1 MKEPRV
7 EIDRSAM
14 AGHVVSPGVFKSKD
28 AEPEATLELLEDYCE
43 VMERVFRLRRRI
55 HPATGAKIDFDEAE
69 KKDLILVE
77 GGDDMQNLFKYVGQ
91 VAEGDTYTQAMNKIK
106 VALKKRGN
114 RTSAV
119 FKLFNGHAQG
129 SQSFESWHMEVFK
142 AAKLIDWTGYDAK
155 TAAVDAIITQT
166 SSSKLQQKA
175 IQENPS
181 YAELV
186 DLGISQEQA
195 RKKSTKLP
203 DGESE
208 TVKRLKQENKKLQ
221 HKLKSGAGGAGASS
235 KKCEK
240 CCISKCRGGSTCFAE
255 GKKCSKCG
263 NMSHFAASKLC
274 PERNTKQAH
283 TRKVEEAEDSDS
295 DGSEQS
301 CGRIVESR
309 AVAVAKVKEGGSK
322 ETIFCKL
329 KMFGG
334 KDSTIKSQIK
344 LATDT
349 GVKKTILNRLDWE
362 RIRDGC
368 HLVKTK
374 LKFRPY
380 GTNERLPIRGRAR
393 VELKAAAG
401 ARIKTFVY
409 VNDDDTDSSLLGEK
423 DALRLGIV
431 KINLRGEPEEVDLAA
446 VDPEDNWVKS
456 RRIKQTKLSEV
467 DKVER
472 TAKESKQM
480 EKGMKR
486 LVDEYQDIFG
496 GVGKYNG
503 PEIKIQ
509 VRDNIKPVIQPRRKI
524 PLHYVQPLE
533 DHLKELME
541 EDVIEGPLVE
551 EEEGTWIS
559 NLVIT
564 DKKWDGESKPEGERV
579 QIRANL
585 DCRELNEYV
594 YQTHEPIPTSEEL
607 RHKLRGSD
615 RFTTL
620 DMVHSFHQFVLE
632 EKARKLFTFRAP
644 GGLYRYKRLVMGNNP
659 ASSEAHK
666 RVKMAL
672 EGCKG
677 VCQIKDDV
685 LVYGTGAEHDDRV
698 REVLNRFRE
707 AGLTL
712 RREKC
717 YMGQEKVKW
726 FGMIYSA
733 QGMTADPAK
742 TEVISSWP
750 APKTVRDV
758 KSFLQTV
765 QFNSVYMAAELP
777 GEMNYPELTAPLR
790 ELTKRKVKF
799 TWTAKHQKH
808 FDMIKERMCSDR
820 VMVPFDPDRNTRLYS
835 DGGPEGAQAT
845 VAQLYQHEREGP
857 QWRPVAHTSRA
868 WTETEKRYSQI
879 EKESN
884 ALLTGIVTNKM
895 YLLGKEFEAVV
906 DHKPLLP
913 LYNTPRRPKQMR
925 IDRHRMKLAA
935 YNFKVV
941 HMPGNQ
947 IPCDYGSRAGCPKG
961 RELTEREREDWE
973 VDDDTEI
980 FVNRLVE
987 EQLPP
992 AVTRGMLR
1000 EACRKDKTI
1009 KMLMEDIAKGECRKS
1024 LTRYSQVFQELTIL
1038 DGMVVRGNQ
1047 LVIPEELQPIV
1058 VQLAHEGHPGF
1069 ERTLGLL
1076 RETTWFPGMSSMVRT
1091 FVETCRP
1098 CQAAVPGTGQEP
1110 LKPTLLPDRPWQMV
1124 HADFK
1129 GPIAKKY
1136 YLHTVIDQYSKFPMV
1151 EVCTS
1156 TSWEQMEPMLENAL
1170 STLGN
1175 VEQLTTDG
1183 GPPYDSHDFEK
1194 FAKRMG
1200 FRHHICSPENPQAN
1214 GFVEAFQKVLVKM
1227 VHTAVIEKQDPKKV
1241 LHRYLASYRAAPHKT
1256 TGKSPYELLFNRKMQ
1271 TKLPQ
1276 LSTRVN
1282 SKLDKEVR
1290 SKHDNEKEKQ
1300 KKYVDEKRKAKEKKI
1315 EKGDQILIQQKKTS
1329 IKTPWDPE
1337 PFKVLEIHGSKVKA
1351 QRGEEIK
1358 YRAKNN
1364 VKQLKERPDMLKIK
1378 KRKEIRQVEEE
1389 EDLDVDMNKIRVLS
1403 DPALA
1408 APAEPLEDAQQPPPL
1423 AAAPQAQEAHDENI
1437 PNQEERE
1444 EGPRR
1449 GIRDRKQT
1457 PFYNAAT
1464 QELPQE
1470 EQEPE
1475 EEERRRMSPRERKR
1489 TQAKAAKTPTPRCR
1503 IPGHR
1508 EKQCVGSRDQPG
1520 MIRTPS
1526 GKRREAWRTEEEE
1539 GQ

>member
-1 MKEPRV
+1 M
-7 EIDRSAM
+7 
-14 AGHVVSPGVFKSKD
+14 
-28 AEPEATLELLEDYCE
+28 L
-43 VMERVFRLRRRI
+43 
-55 HPATGAKIDFDEAE
+55 
-69 KKDLILVE
+69 
-77 GGDDMQNLFKYVGQ
+77 
-91 VAEGDTYTQAMNKIK
+91 
-106 VALKKRGN
+106 
-114 RTSAV
+114 
-119 FKLFNGHAQG
+119 
-129 SQSFESWHMEVFK
+129 
-142 AAKLIDWTGYDAK
+142 
-155 TAAVDAIITQT
+155 
-166 SSSKLQQKA
+166 
-175 IQENPS
+175 
-181 YAELV
+181 
-186 DLGISQEQA
+186 
-195 RKKSTKLP
+195 
-203 DGESE
+203 
-208 TVKRLKQENKKLQ
+208 
-221 HKLKSGAGGAGASS
+221 
-235 KKCEK
+235 
-240 CCISKCRGGSTCFAE
+240 
-255 GKKCSKCG
+255 
-263 NMSHFAASKLC
+263 
-274 PERNTKQAH
+274 
-283 TRKVEEAEDSDS
+283 
-295 DGSEQS
+295 
-301 CGRIVESR
+301 
-309 AVAVAKVKEGGSK
+309 
-322 ETIFCKL
+322 
-329 KMFGG
+329 GG
-334 KDSTIKSQIK
+334 KDPAMKCQIK

-368 HLVKTK
+368 HLVKTN

-380 GTNERLPIRGRAR
+380 GTTTRLPIRGRAT

-401 ARIKTFVY
+401 ARIRTYVF

-431 KINLRGEPEEVDLAA
+431 KINLRGEAEEVDLE
-446 VDPEDNWVKS
+446 VGSQEENLVQS
-456 RRIKQTKLSEV
+456 RRVKQTRLSEV
-467 DKVER
+467 DQVKR
-472 TAKESKQM
+472 TTKESKEI
-480 EKGMKR
+480 EKVMDKM
-486 LVDEYQDIFG
+486 VEEYQDIFG

-509 VRDNIKPVIQPRRKI
+509 IRDNISPVIQPRRKT
-524 PLHYVQPLE
+524 PLHYIQPLE
-533 DHLKELME
+533 DHLKELLE

-564 DKKWDGESKPEGERV
+564 DKKWDGVAKPEGERV

-585 DCRELNEYV
+585 DCRELNEHV

-607 RHKLRGSD
+607 RHKLKGSNK
-615 RFTTL
+615 FTTL

-666 RVKMAL
+666 RVKMVL

-685 LVYGTGAEHDDRV
+685 LVYGAGVEHDDRV

-742 TEVISSWP
+742 TEVIKSWQ
-750 APKTVRDV
+750 APKTVREV

-765 QFNSVYMAAELP
+765 QFNAVYMAAELP
-777 GEMNYPELTAPLR
+777 GELNYPELTAPLR
-790 ELTKRKVKF
+790 ALTKRKVKF

-808 FDMIKERMCSDR
+808 FEMIKERMCSDR
-820 VMVPFDPDRNTRLYS
+820 VMVPFDPDRSTRLYS
-835 DGGPEGAQAT
+835 DGGQEGAQAT

-868 WTETEKRYSQI
+868 WTEPEKRYSQI

-884 ALLTGIVTNKM
+884 ALLTGIVSNKM

-906 DHKPLLP
+906 DHKPLIP

-935 YNFKVV
+935 YKFKVV
-941 HMPGNQ
+941 HMAGSL
-947 IPCDYGSRAGCPKG
+947 IPCDYGSRAGCPKE
-961 RELTEREREDWE
+961 RELTEKEREDWE

-992 AVTRGMLR
+992 AVTRHMLR
-1000 EACRKDKTI
+1000 EACGKDKTM
-1009 KMLMEDIAKGECRKS
+1009 KMLVEDIVKGECRNS
-1024 LTRYSQVFQELTIL
+1024 LTRYRQVFQELTIV

-1047 LVIPEELQPIV
+1047 LVIPEELQAIV

-1076 RETTWFPGMSSMVRT
+1076 RESTWFPGMSSMVRT
-1091 FVETCRP
+1091 YVETCRP

-1129 GPIAKKY
+1129 GPIGKKY

-1156 TSWEQMEPMLENAL
+1156 TSWEQMEPMLENAM
-1170 STLGN
+1170 SMLGN

-1183 GPPYDSHDFEK
+1183 GPPYDSHGFEM

-1200 FRHHICSPENPQAN
+1200 FKHHICTPENPQAN

-1241 LHRYLASYRAAPHKT
+1241 VHRYLASYRAAPHKT

-1276 LSTRVN
+1276 LSIKVN
-1282 SKLDKEVR
+1282 KKLDREVR
-1290 SKHDNEKEKQ
+1290 SKHDDEKEKQ
-1300 KKYVDEKRKAKEKKI
+1300 KKYVDERRKAKEKKI
-1315 EKGDQILIQQKKTS
+1315 EKGDQILIQQKKTT

-1337 PFKVLEIHGSKVKA
+1337 PFQVMEVHGSKVKA

-1358 YRAKNN
+1358 FRAKNN
-1364 VKQLKERPDMLKIK
+1364 VKQLKERPDRLKIK
-1378 KRKEIRQVEEE
+1378 KKKEIRQEEEE
-1389 EDLDVDMNKIRVLS
+1389 EDLDVDMDKIRVLS
-1403 DPALA
+1403 SPALVP
-1408 APAEPLEDAQQPPPL
+1408 PAQPLGEEQQPPPPP
-1423 AAAPQAQEAHDENI
+1423 AAPQVQEVHDDND
-1437 PNQEERE
+1437 PNLEEERD
-1444 EGPRR
+1444 EGLRR
-1449 GIRDRKQT
+1449 GNRDRKQT
-1457 PFYNAAT
+1457 MFFDSGT
-1464 QELPQE
+1464 QGSSQE
-1470 EQEPE
+1470 VEEPE
-1475 EEERRRMSPRERKR
+1475 EQERRRMSPRERKR
-1489 TQAKAAKTPTPRCR
+1489 RQAQAAKTATPRCKV
-1503 IPGHR
+1503 PGHR
-1508 EKQCVGSRDQPG
+1508 EKNCVGSLDHPG
-1520 MIRTPS
+1520 MVKTPS
-1526 GKRREAWRTEEEE
+1526 GKRKEMWRTEEDE
-1539 GQ
+1539 GQEPGGGGDLE